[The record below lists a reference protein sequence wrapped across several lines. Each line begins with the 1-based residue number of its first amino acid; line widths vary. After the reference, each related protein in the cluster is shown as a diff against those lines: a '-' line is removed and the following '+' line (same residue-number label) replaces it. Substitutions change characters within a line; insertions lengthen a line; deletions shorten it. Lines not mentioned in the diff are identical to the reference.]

1 MIIANGEGNAVQKT
15 EYYQLIGKRLS
26 KAMELLHYNQQQI
39 LLKCSEQG
47 FEISQSALSK
57 MLSGTS
63 IQTLQLVQVCKILGL
78 NLSGVLS
85 LDVDT
90 ETNWKILQKPQS
102 GQVITDA
109 RHKAFRGYRG
119 EYSVYFYTT
128 KNEDSIHQGYFT
140 LTEDPATHQC
150 IADFRFKTGEKNEN
164 GEDIEKHYTGP
175 VYYSISMQTI
185 YCEVYSEEI
194 GEKGYFLF
202 HYDFLAYQ
210 NLESRLVTALTV
222 SSGIKRL
229 PTMHKLLLTKKPLSP
244 DELDY
249 LCGQLKLNSSEI
261 LISENA
267 YREFLRDPK
276 LPPKFFDYF
285 GAKDTRRYQ
294 RG

>member
-1 MIIANGEGNAVQKT
+1 MQKT

-102 GQVITDA
+102 DQVITDA

-140 LTEDPATHQC
+140 LTED
-150 IADFRFKTGEKNEN
+150 REN
-164 GEDIEKHYTGP
+164 
-175 VYYSISMQTI
+175 
-185 YCEVYSEEI
+185 
-194 GEKGYFLF
+194 
-202 HYDFLAYQ
+202 
-210 NLESRLVTALTV
+210 RL
-222 SSGIKRL
+222 
-229 PTMHKLLLTKKPLSP
+229 
-244 DELDY
+244 
-249 LCGQLKLNSSEI
+249 Q
-261 LISENA
+261 
-267 YREFLRDPK
+267 
-276 LPPKFFDYF
+276 
-285 GAKDTRRYQ
+285 
-294 RG
+294 